1 MKIGDRIALFYTT
14 VTICAITLVVVVF
27 YLFTFR
33 YINKLYDSYLV
44 DKAYLTAQ
52 KHWEKDEVDEDS
64 YQLIERKYGELLPQ
78 AKEVLLNA
86 DSVREVKDSLNK
98 YLTKEQQD
106 RLFSGNPVTF
116 THNKQM
122 GAALYYPDN
131 EGNFIVL
138 VMSQNNYGR
147 EIQQHVLIIMVCLF
161 VFSSILIYFI
171 GRIYSNRIVAP
182 LKHILKELKRIRGNN
197 LTVRL
202 KEPGN
207 KDELDDLIHSLNGML
222 DRLDAAFKSE
232 KSFVN
237 SASHELNNPL
247 TAIQGECEISLLKE
261 RSTGEYI
268 GALQRISTESKRI
281 SELIKYL
288 LFLSHQDEDLL
299 KNNMEAIDL
308 RDFLQSMCS
317 ENGRLSFVSDITP
330 FIEANPYLLKVALE
344 NIMNNACKYSG
355 NEKVD
360 VKLYEKDSH
369 TVIEVEDYGIG
380 IPEEEME
387 RIFQSFYRAT
397 NTREYKGHGIG
408 LGLSL
413 KILSVYGGKMEVFS
427 KLNEYTRVVITF

>member
-1 MKIGDRIALFYTT
+1 MG
-14 VTICAITLVVVVF
+14 
-27 YLFTFR
+27 
-33 YINKLYDSYLV
+33 
-44 DKAYLTAQ
+44 
-52 KHWEKDEVDEDS
+52 
-64 YQLIERKYGELLPQ
+64 ERFSNMYSLLW
-78 AKEVLLNA
+78 
-86 DSVREVKDSLNK
+86 
-98 YLTKEQQD
+98 
-106 RLFSGNPVTF
+106 
-116 THNKQM
+116 
-122 GAALYYPDN
+122 
-131 EGNFIVL
+131 
-138 VMSQNNYGR
+138 
-147 EIQQHVLIIMVCLF
+147 F